1 MSDQP
6 LPSDGETSLIPQPFQ
21 WEKPARYVGAVVLL
35 IGTVLVLTFITPVL
49 PMVSLGFI
57 FAFLMYVP
65 ARAMVRRGPM
75 RYPLVVVLLYLLL
88 LVLLGWVI
96 SAGISSLAG
105 GVSRLSADIQSGD
118 LSLQIPDNVVER
130 QLAQG
135 ASTVAQAVL
144 KILLSLTSGLIGM
157 IGLVGAALFFS
168 FFLLL
173 DLGKARGALADWVLP
188 GYQREI
194 GLLLRKLDRIW
205 VGYLTAQIIYGAILG
220 GASWIEYTL
229 LGVPYPLVM
238 AMLTGFVSL
247 IPSIGGLLASGIVA
261 VFTLLLG
268 STVFVDMPNGTFTLL
283 VTVIN
288 VVITQVSYNF
298 IALPI
303 VGRYVKLPV
312 AAVFV
317 GVLVGLALG
326 NMVLAFLIVPILSTL
341 RVLGSYVL
349 SKVMQREPFPGETLP
364 ESPEAGFFS
373 QLLIPDLPAPE
384 RRTSRAPVP

>member
-6 LPSDGETSLIPQPFQ
+6 LPSDGETPLIPQPFQ

-105 GVSRLSADIQSGD
+105 GVSHLSADIQSGD

-144 KILLSLTSGLIGM
+144 KILLSLTSSLTGM

-168 FFLLL
+168 LFLLL

-326 NMVLAFLIVPILSTL
+326 NIVLAFLIVPILSTL
-341 RVLGSYVL
+341 RLLGSYIL
-349 SKVMQREPFPGETLP
+349 SKVMRREPFPGEMLP
-364 ESPEAGFFS
+364 ESSEVGFFS
-373 QLLIPDLPAPE
+373 QLLIQDLP
-384 RRTSRAPVP
+384 SRDVDTALAKSS